1 MIFMLC
7 LVSVSRRI
15 GDFADVIAQISQSK
29 GSQLSVGLRHE
40 VDAYLRCVDIQV
52 VIFEEL

>member
-1 MIFMLC
+1 MLC